1 MIHDCLHYI
10 SPALIE
16 PTHMIASDLYIGLI
30 SGTSLDGVDCALV
43 QFNDN
48 QPSLLASHFSPSNT
62 TLRQRTLQLCAGTA
76 IDLRLY
82 GEVDIELGRIFAA
95 GVEELLS
102 KANVDAAAV
111 KAIGSHGQTV
121 WHQPKG
127 ELPFTLQL
135 ADPNVITQL
144 TGITTVADFRRRDMA
159 AGGQGAP
166 LASLLHR
173 NCFSSTSEDRVVV
186 NIGGMANI
194 TVLDKSGESLAFDTG
209 PGNVL
214 MDYWIGKNLDKNF
227 DNNGDWARSGK
238 TDQALLSLLLDEE
251 YLSLPPPKSTGR
263 ELFNGH
269 WLESK
274 LQQCR
279 PGVAD
284 ADVQATL
291 VNLTVATI
299 TAEIRKHIAPDQVY
313 ICGGGAHNTT
323 MMTALQT
330 ALPDAEV
337 ASTAAAGLDPDWVEA
352 IAFAWMAKQTLAG
365 QRIETAA
372 FTGATEPVI
381 LGGIYQA

>member
-1 MIHDCLHYI
+1 MIHDCSHYI

-62 TLRQRTLQLCAGTA
+62 TLRQRTLQLCAGTD

-144 TGITTVADFRRRDMA
+144 TGITTVADFRRRDIA

-214 MDYWIGKNLDKNF
+214 MDYWIGKNMDKNF

>member
-1 MIHDCLHYI
+1 MIHDCSHYI

-62 TLRQRTLQLCAGTA
+62 TLRQRTLQLCAGTD

-144 TGITTVADFRRRDMA
+144 TGITTVADFRRRDIA

-194 TVLDKSGESLAFDTG
+194 TVLDKSGESLACDTG

>member
-1 MIHDCLHYI
+1 MID
-10 SPALIE
+10 
-16 PTHMIASDLYIGLI
+16 SDLYIGLI
-30 SGTSLDGVDCALV
+30 SGTSVDGVDCVLV
-43 QFNDN
+43 QFSDN
-48 QPSLLASHFSPSNT
+48 QPSLLASYFSPSST
-62 TLRQRTLQLCAGTA
+62 ALRQRTLTLCAGTD

-82 GEVDIELGRIFAA
+82 GEVDIELGRVFAA

-102 KANVDAAAV
+102 KAGVDAAAV

-121 WHQPKG
+121 WHQPRG
-127 ELPFTLQL
+127 EFPFTLQL
-135 ADPNVITQL
+135 ADPNVISQF

-173 NCFSSTSEDRVVV
+173 NCFSSVSEDRVVV
-186 NIGGMANI
+186 NIGGIANI
-194 TVLDKSGESLAFDTG
+194 TVLGKSGKCLAFDTG

-227 DNNGDWARSGK
+227 DSNGDWARSGE
-238 TDQALLSLLLDEE
+238 TDRALLSLLLDEE

-263 ELFNGH
+263 ELFNGP

-274 LQQCR
+274 LQQCQ
-279 PGVAD
+279 PDVAA

-291 VNLTVATI
+291 VDLTVATI
-299 TAEIRKHIAPDQVY
+299 TAEIRKHIEPDKVY
-313 ICGGGAHNTT
+313 ICGGGAHNTSL
-323 MMTALQT
+323 MTTLQL

-337 ASTAAAGLDPDWVEA
+337 ATTAAAGLDPDWVEA

-365 QRIETAA
+365 QRVETTA
-372 FTGATEPVI
+372 FTGATEPII
-381 LGGIYQA
+381 LGSIYQA

>member
-1 MIHDCLHYI
+1 MK
-10 SPALIE
+10 E
-16 PTHMIASDLYIGLI
+16 SDLYIGLI
-30 SGTSLDGVDCALV
+30 SGTSLDGVDCVLV
-43 QFNDN
+43 QFSDN
-48 QPSLLASHFSPSNT
+48 QPALLASYFRPSSID
-62 TLRQRTLQLCAGTA
+62 LRQRTLALCTGAD

-95 GVEELLS
+95 AVKELLS
-102 KANVDAAAV
+102 QAGVDAAAV

-121 WHQPKG
+121 WHQPEG
-127 ELPFTLQL
+127 EFPFTLQL

-166 LASLLHR
+166 LACLLHE
-173 NCFSSTSEDRVVV
+173 NCFRSAGEDRVVV
-186 NIGGMANI
+186 NIGGIANI
-194 TVLDKSGESLAFDTG
+194 TVLGKSGKSLAFDTG

-214 MDYWIGKNLDKNF
+214 MDYWIDKNLDKNF
-227 DNNGDWARSGK
+227 DTNGDWARSGK
-238 TDQALLSLLLDEE
+238 SDGALLSLLLDEE

-274 LQQCR
+274 LQRCQH
-279 PGVAD
+279 GVAA

-291 VNLTVATI
+291 VDLTAATI
-299 TAEIRKHIAPDQVY
+299 AAEIGKHIEPDHVY
-313 ICGGGAHNTT
+313 VCGGGAHNTT
-323 MMTALQT
+323 LMTALQT

-337 ASTAAAGLDPDWVEA
+337 TTTTAAGLDPDWVEA

-365 QRIETAA
+365 KRIDTAA
-372 FTGATEPVI
+372 YTGATEPII

>member
-1 MIHDCLHYI
+1 MID
-10 SPALIE
+10 
-16 PTHMIASDLYIGLI
+16 SDLYIGLI

-43 QFNDN
+43 QFSGNK
-48 QPSLLASHFSPSNT
+48 PSLLASHFSPSSAA
-62 TLRQRTLQLCAGTA
+62 LRQRTLAMCAGTN

-82 GEVDIELGRIFAA
+82 GEVDIELGRFFAA
-95 GVEELLS
+95 GVDKLLD
-102 KANVDAAAV
+102 KAGVDATVV

-121 WHQPKG
+121 WHQPRG
-127 ELPFTLQL
+127 EFPFTLQL

-166 LASLLHR
+166 LACLLHR
-173 NCFSSTSEDRVVV
+173 NCFSSSSEDRVVV
-186 NIGGMANI
+186 NIGGIANI
-194 TVLDKSGESLAFDTG
+194 TVLRKNGKSLAFDTG

-227 DNNGDWARSGK
+227 DSNGDWARSGE
-238 TDQALLSLLLDEE
+238 TDGALLSLLLDEE

-274 LQQCR
+274 LQR
-279 PGVAD
+279 HRRGVAA

-291 VNLTVATI
+291 VNLTAATI
-299 TAEIRKHIAPDQVY
+299 AAEIGKHIEPDQVY
-313 ICGGGAHNTT
+313 ICGGGAHNTSL
-323 MMTALQT
+323 MTALQL

-337 ASTAAAGLDPDWVEA
+337 ATTAVAGLDPDWVEA
-352 IAFAWMAKQTLAG
+352 IAFAWMAEQTLAG
-365 QRIETAA
+365 QRIDTGA
-372 FTGATEPVI
+372 FTGATEPII

>member
-1 MIHDCLHYI
+1 MIHDCSHYI

-62 TLRQRTLQLCAGTA
+62 TLRQRTLQLCAGTD

-102 KANVDAAAV
+102 KAGVDAAAV

>member
-1 MIHDCLHYI
+1 M
-10 SPALIE
+10 
-16 PTHMIASDLYIGLI
+16 
-30 SGTSLDGVDCALV
+30 
-43 QFNDN
+43 
-48 QPSLLASHFSPSNT
+48 
-62 TLRQRTLQLCAGTA
+62 
-76 IDLRLY
+76 
-82 GEVDIELGRIFAA
+82 
-95 GVEELLS
+95 
-102 KANVDAAAV
+102 
-111 KAIGSHGQTV
+111 
-121 WHQPKG
+121 
-127 ELPFTLQL
+127 PFTLQL

-144 TGITTVADFRRRDMA
+144 TGITTVADFRRRDIA

>member
-1 MIHDCLHYI
+1 MIHDCSHYI

-62 TLRQRTLQLCAGTA
+62 TLRQRTLQLCAGTD

-144 TGITTVADFRRRDMA
+144 TGITTVADFRRRDIA

-173 NCFSSTSEDRVVV
+173 NCFRSTSEDRVVV

>member
-1 MIHDCLHYI
+1 MIHDCSHYI

-48 QPSLLASHFSPSNT
+48 QPSLLASHFSPSST
-62 TLRQRTLQLCAGTA
+62 ALRQRTLQLCAGTD

-144 TGITTVADFRRRDMA
+144 TGITTVADFRRRDIA

>member
-1 MIHDCLHYI
+1 
-10 SPALIE
+10 
-16 PTHMIASDLYIGLI
+16 MIASDLYIGLI

-62 TLRQRTLQLCAGTA
+62 TLRQRTLQLCAGTD

-144 TGITTVADFRRRDMA
+144 TGITTVADFRRRDIA

>member
-1 MIHDCLHYI
+1 MIHDCSHYI

-62 TLRQRTLQLCAGTA
+62 TLRQRTLQLCAGA
-76 IDLRLY
+76 DIDLRLY

-135 ADPNVITQL
+135 ADPNVIAQL

-299 TAEIRKHIAPDQVY
+299 AAEIRKHMAPDQVY

>member
-1 MIHDCLHYI
+1 MIHDCSHYI

-62 TLRQRTLQLCAGTA
+62 TLRQRTLQLCAGTD

-144 TGITTVADFRRRDMA
+144 TGITTVADFRRRDIA